1 MARTGHDD
9 QTTRAVLSIDELHG
23 RPVWSEAGDRLGVV
37 RDVVRDADD
46 RLVALQVRERWMFGA
61 RHEIPTA
68 GMRLDGGDV
77 IVPQAAV
84 EMAREREAADRRAEE
99 SRGAGERELRHERER
114 QRQPVRP
121 VLLAGRPRARG
132 RFGGIDG
139 AATFVGALVA
149 IAALVLLGG
158 IVAAALGMD
167 PTVIDTAYAN
177 FQDVASEAMI
187 VGALVTFAALF
198 LGGWAAGRSSRFDGV
213 RNGAF
218 VPVWVLAIA
227 LVLGG
232 LGAWLGDQY
241 DVWEAGAL
249 PTFVTGEFALW
260 GTLAFLA
267 TFVLMVVAGG
277 LGGALGDAWHR
288 RLDRSMLDVV
298 VVDDGANDVAGNQG
312 SRREGSHQEGSRIKP
327 SPFDVDRQRYSSD
340 GDETLGS
347 RHPPE

>member
-1 MARTGHDD
+1 MARTGHHD
-9 QTTRAVLSIDELHG
+9 QTTRAVLSIDELRG
-23 RPVWSEAGDRLGVV
+23 RPVWSEGGDRLGVV

-46 RLVALQVRERWMFGA
+46 RLVALEVRERWMFGA

-77 IVPQAAV
+77 IVPEAAV
-84 EMAREREAADRRAEE
+84 ELAREREAADRQARE
-99 SRGAGERELRHERER
+99 SDQARERELREEPEQ

-132 RFGGIDG
+132 RIGGIDG

-149 IAALVLLGG
+149 IATMVLLGG
-158 IVAAALGMD
+158 LVAAALGLD

-177 FQDVASEAMI
+177 FEDVAGEAMM
-187 VGALVTFAALF
+187 VGALVTFAAFF

-218 VPVWVLAIA
+218 IPVWVLAIA

-232 LGAWLGDQY
+232 LGAWFGDQY

-249 PTFVTGEFALW
+249 PTFVTDEFALW

-288 RLDRSMLDVV
+288 RVDRSMLDVV
-298 VVDDGANDVAGNQG
+298 VVDDGPDDAA
-312 SRREGSHQEGSRIKP
+312 RHEGAHHEGSRITP
-327 SPFDVDRQRYSSD
+327 SPFDADRQRYSSD
-340 GDETLGS
+340 SDETLGP
-347 RHPPE
+347 RHPRE